1 MASSWITDS
10 CAVVRI
16 MLGCDMDK
24 FILGVIIGMLAC
36 CVIFAVAEASDN
48 KRAVESGWI
57 KIDGEFYTLRKA
69 DVVEVKS
76 QN

>member
-1 MASSWITDS
+1 
-10 CAVVRI
+10 
-16 MLGCDMDK
+16 MLGCEMEK
-24 FILGVIIGMLAC
+24 FMLGVIEFMLGVIAGVIAC

-57 KIDGEFYTLRKA
+57 QINGEFYTLRKA

-76 QN
+76 KN

>member
-1 MASSWITDS
+1 
-10 CAVVRI
+10 
-16 MLGCDMDK
+16 MLGCEMDK
-24 FILGVIIGMLAC
+24 FILGIIVGMLAC
-36 CVIFAVAEASDN
+36 CVIFSVAEASSD

>member
-1 MASSWITDS
+1 
-10 CAVVRI
+10 
-16 MLGCDMDK
+16 MDK
-24 FILGVIIGMLAC
+24 FILGVIVGMFAC
-36 CVIFAVAEASDN
+36 CVIFAVAEASGN

>member
-1 MASSWITDS
+1 
-10 CAVVRI
+10 
-16 MLGCDMDK
+16 MLGCEMDK
-24 FILGVIIGMLAC
+24 LILGVIVGFIAC
-36 CVIFAVAEASDN
+36 CVIFTVTEASSD

-57 KIDGEFYTLRKA
+57 QINGEFYTLSKA

>member
-1 MASSWITDS
+1 M
-10 CAVVRI
+10 
-16 MLGCDMDK
+16 
-24 FILGVIIGMLAC
+24 FGVIIGMFAC
-36 CVIFAVAEASDN
+36 CVLFAVAVESDN

-57 KIDGEFYTLRKA
+57 KINGEFYMLRKA

>member
-1 MASSWITDS
+1 
-10 CAVVRI
+10 
-16 MLGCDMDK
+16 MLGCEMDK
-24 FILGVIIGMLAC
+24 FILGVLGVIVGMLTC
-36 CVIFAVAEASDN
+36 CVIFAVAEASSD

-57 KIDGEFYTLRKA
+57 QIDGEFYTLRKA

>member
-1 MASSWITDS
+1 
-10 CAVVRI
+10 
-16 MLGCDMDK
+16 MLGCEMDK
-24 FILGVIIGMLAC
+24 LILGVIIGVIAC
-36 CVIFAVAEASDN
+36 CVIFAVAEASGN

-57 KIDGEFYTLRKA
+57 RIDGEFYTLRKA

>member
-1 MASSWITDS
+1 
-10 CAVVRI
+10 
-16 MLGCDMDK
+16 MLGCEMEK
-24 FILGVIIGMLAC
+24 FMLGVIIGMFAC
-36 CVIFAVAEASDN
+36 CVLFAVAESLDN

-57 KIDGEFYTLRKA
+57 QINGEFYTLRKA

>member
-1 MASSWITDS
+1 MN
-10 CAVVRI
+10 
-16 MLGCDMDK
+16 K
-24 FILGVIIGMLAC
+24 FILGMIEFMLGVIVGVIAC
-36 CVIFAVAEASDN
+36 CVIFAVAEESDN

-57 KIDGEFYTLRKA
+57 QINGEFYTLRKA

>member
-16 MLGCDMDK
+16 MLGCDMEK
-24 FILGVIIGMLAC
+24 LILGVIIGFSAC
-36 CVIFAVAEASDN
+36 CVMFTVAEASSD
-48 KRAVESGWI
+48 KRAVESGWVQI
-57 KIDGEFYTLRKA
+57 NGEFYTLSKA

>member
-16 MLGCDMDK
+16 MLGCEMNK
-24 FILGVIIGMLAC
+24 FMLGVIAGISLCM
-36 CVIFAVAEASDN
+36 VIVDITDANGKKDAVKA
-48 KRAVESGWI
+48 GWI
-57 KIDGEFYTLRKA
+57 KIGGEVYTLRKA

>member
-1 MASSWITDS
+1 
-10 CAVVRI
+10 
-16 MLGCDMDK
+16 MLGCEMDK
-24 FILGVIIGMLAC
+24 LILGVIVGFIAC
-36 CVIFAVAEASDN
+36 FVIFTVAEASSD

-57 KIDGEFYTLRKA
+57 QINGEFYTLRKA

>member
-1 MASSWITDS
+1 MDSNLIIYS

-16 MLGCDMDK
+16 MLGCEMDNL
-24 FILGVIIGMLAC
+24 ILGVIIGMIAC
-36 CVIFAVAEASDN
+36 CVIFTFAKALRD

-57 KIDGEFYTLRKA
+57 QINGKFYTLRKA
-69 DVVEVKS
+69 NVVEVKP